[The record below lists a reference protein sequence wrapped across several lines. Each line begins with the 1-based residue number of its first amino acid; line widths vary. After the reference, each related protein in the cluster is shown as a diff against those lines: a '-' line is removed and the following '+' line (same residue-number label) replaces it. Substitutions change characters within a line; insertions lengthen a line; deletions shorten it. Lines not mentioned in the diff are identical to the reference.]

1 VPEDDVVEA
10 DPACRVWWDEARGIA
25 HNDWRPQSV
34 CTLQQ
39 ARAVTQATKD
49 LGFGAVPV
57 LVDMR
62 FLSKA
67 DRAARVH
74 FTSSE
79 GEAKAVA
86 LLVSSPVSK
95 VVANVM
101 VGLLRSAPT
110 RTFTDEA
117 LAVKWLMTHR

>member
-1 VPEDDVVEA
+1 VVEA

-95 VVANVM
+95 VVANSSRVCT
-101 VGLLRSAPT
+101 VRSALVSVQV
-110 RTFTDEA
+110 RS
-117 LAVKWLMTHR
+117 AVGVNILE